1 MSADYGRLAS
11 EKYILLT
18 TYRRTGEPV
27 ATPIGVAGDGG
38 DLVVWTDRES
48 GKVKRIRRDPTVG
61 VQACDVSGRTTH
73 GAVVPGKARILD
85 GAGSDRVRR
94 ALARK
99 YGVIGRVGMFLS
111 GLRGGRRMVG
121 VAITLD
127 GSPTARWLIP

>member
-1 MSADYGRLAS
+1 MSRDYERLAS

-18 TYRRTGEPV
+18 TFRRSGEPV

-48 GKVKRIRRDPTVG
+48 GKVKRIRRDPTVE
-61 VQACDVSGRTTH
+61 VQACDVRGRTTH
-73 GAVVPGKARILD
+73 GAAVRGKARTLD
-85 GAGSDRVRR
+85 CAGSDRVRR

-99 YGVIGRVGMFLS
+99 YGVVGWVGTFLS

-121 VAITLD
+121 VAITLGGSMQD
-127 GSPTARWLIP
+127 G